1 RCNPRIRAYLRY
13 RNRGNLQSG
22 KRLERRV
29 SWRPVSA
36 GLRRLDVSGTHQRI
50 YRMTATNR
58 EPIKKKGGD
67 DMENV
72 KRILPY
78 VRRYVLMAIYDELDE
93 ESISYHKKEDAIVA
107 RAKVYGNVS
116 VFSISAE
123 EKEVGTELKVALL
136 RPCGGLSEQ
145 GKEPTM
151 AAMSDQIVQYLEN
164 ELLMNR
170 HVERLNHEPENG
182 SVR

>member
-1 RCNPRIRAYLRY
+1 
-13 RNRGNLQSG
+13 
-22 KRLERRV
+22 
-29 SWRPVSA
+29 
-36 GLRRLDVSGTHQRI
+36 
-50 YRMTATNR
+50 
-58 EPIKKKGGD
+58 
-67 DMENV
+67 MENV

-78 VRRYVLMAIYDELDE
+78 VRRYVLMAIYDVLDE

-107 RAKVYGNVS
+107 RAKVYGNIS

-136 RPCGGLSEQ
+136 QPCGGLSEQ
-145 GKEPTM
+145 GKER
-151 AAMSDQIVQYLEN
+151 QYLEN

-170 HVERLNHEPENG
+170 PVERLNHEPENG